1 MVNLL
6 RLLFAAFTHVCRVS
20 SLSSTVAIHIIMYDI
35 IMISQYCLPNVV
47 FMVQEMHV
55 LCCQQVCVISVVF
68 AWLPA
73 CVYVNYKQAA

>member
-20 SLSSTVAIHIIMYDI
+20 SFSSTVAIHIIMYDI

-55 LCCQQVCVISVVF
+55 LCVISVVF